1 MFVLRTMLQSKLH
14 RIRVTEANLNYMG
27 SITIDIEL
35 MEKANIL
42 ANEKVQVVNMNNG
55 QRFSTYA
62 IPGERNSG
70 EICLNGAAARLA
82 QVDDEIIIMSYV
94 QVDEQELKD
103 WKPIILFFDEN
114 NNLKDVIDEELF

>member
-1 MFVLRTMLQSKLH
+1 MLRTMLQSKLH

-42 ANEKVQVVNMNNG
+42 VNEKVQVVNMNNG

-114 NNLKDVIDEELF
+114 NNIIDVRDEELS

>member
-1 MFVLRTMLQSKLH
+1 MLRTMLQSKLH

-42 ANEKVQVVNMNNG
+42 VNEKVQVVNMNNG

-114 NNLKDVIDEELF
+114 NNLIDIKDEELS

>member
-1 MFVLRTMLQSKLH
+1 MLQSKLH

>member
-1 MFVLRTMLQSKLH
+1 MLQSKLH

-103 WKPIILFFDEN
+103 WNPIILFFDEN